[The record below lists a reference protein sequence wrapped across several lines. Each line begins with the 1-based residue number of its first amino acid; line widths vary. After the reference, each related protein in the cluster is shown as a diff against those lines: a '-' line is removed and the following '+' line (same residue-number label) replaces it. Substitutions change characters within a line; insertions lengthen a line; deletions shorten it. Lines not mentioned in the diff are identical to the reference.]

1 MGLGVNTRVLMIG
14 AHPDDEDTYLITWL
28 SRGRYV
34 STAYLSLTRG
44 DGGQNV
50 IGNELGEALGVL
62 RTEELLAARR
72 IDGAQQYFT
81 RAYDFGFSKDT
92 LDTYAHW
99 PKDTLLGDVVRVVR
113 AFRPH
118 VIIAVF
124 SGTTQDGH
132 GQHQVSGLLARE
144 AYDVADD
151 TLRYPVGGFGAPWT
165 ALKFYRA
172 ARGNAQGGTL
182 GMNVGEYSPLRGE
195 SYGEIAG
202 RSLSQHKSQG
212 FGALERKGP
221 IMNYVRREATRVND
235 AAPATSERSIF
246 DGIDTTWARFA
257 PLRSPAVP
265 LAEYWHSLPV
275 AFAAVREAFGPLA
288 PERTIPALIRVAE
301 NFAHICSEQRG
312 ACSDSGLASAR
323 GLRADLRAS
332 AREAISRTWRAL
344 RLASGVTFETTGP
357 REMFPV
363 GEKIPIAVS
372 MYNRSGAAVRLFASI
387 VRDSSGPRPWSAQPL
402 APGEA
407 FRQLAYPIL
416 PVDSA
421 AGLGSQPVVAGG
433 VRRDSIPGRLHSVT
447 MPWWLRVERGGAM
460 FGVSPSTAAETELVE
475 VPEVRFLVGV
485 APSPAGI
492 VDFNTR
498 VVYRYADDVRGEVRR
513 PVVAVP
519 GIDVWLGAITQYVPA
534 NASIDRM
541 VEVRVRSAFSD
552 ARDVSVRLELP
563 PGLGVDSAIRHV
575 RLDRYGAERTVAF
588 RVRGRLTPGSH
599 NLTAAAVSGGQTFRS
614 GAQLIDYEHIRPQR
628 IYRPAVVALSAVDL
642 RTPQTLRVLYISG
655 VSDNVAPALQQ
666 LGIAVTVV
674 PASEIGRTDL
684 SRFTTV
690 VVGPRA
696 YDAHPELVTANAK
709 LFEFARRGGTLV
721 VQYGQYEMTRPGMM
735 PYNITIN
742 RPHDRVTH
750 EEAPV
755 TILDANDAVLRGPNR
770 IAPRDFDGWLQER
783 SLYMPRTFDERYRAV
798 IAISD
803 PGEPLNRGGIL
814 VAPLGRGTYV
824 YTTLAFFRQLPAGV
838 PGAARLFVNLLSAG
852 LTAPTNP

>member
-1 MGLGVNTRVLMIG
+1 
-14 AHPDDEDTYLITWL
+14 
-28 SRGRYV
+28 
-34 STAYLSLTRG
+34 
-44 DGGQNV
+44 
-50 IGNELGEALGVL
+50 
-62 RTEELLAARR
+62 
-72 IDGAQQYFT
+72 
-81 RAYDFGFSKDT
+81 
-92 LDTYAHW
+92 
-99 PKDTLLGDVVRVVR
+99 
-113 AFRPH
+113 
-118 VIIAVF
+118 
-124 SGTTQDGH
+124 
-132 GQHQVSGLLARE
+132 
-144 AYDVADD
+144 
-151 TLRYPVGGFGAPWT
+151 
-165 ALKFYRA
+165 
-172 ARGNAQGGTL
+172 
-182 GMNVGEYSPLRGE
+182 
-195 SYGEIAG
+195 
-202 RSLSQHKSQG
+202 
-212 FGALERKGP
+212 
-221 IMNYVRREATRVND
+221 
-235 AAPATSERSIF
+235 
-246 DGIDTTWARFA
+246 
-257 PLRSPAVP
+257 
-265 LAEYWHSLPV
+265 
-275 AFAAVREAFGPLA
+275 
-288 PERTIPALIRVAE
+288 
-301 NFAHICSEQRG
+301 
-312 ACSDSGLASAR
+312 
-323 GLRADLRAS
+323 
-332 AREAISRTWRAL
+332 
-344 RLASGVTFETTGP
+344 
-357 REMFPV
+357 
-363 GEKIPIAVS
+363 
-372 MYNRSGAAVRLFASI
+372 
-387 VRDSSGPRPWSAQPL
+387 
-402 APGEA
+402 
-407 FRQLAYPIL
+407 
-416 PVDSA
+416 
-421 AGLGSQPVVAGG
+421 
-433 VRRDSIPGRLHSVT
+433 
-447 MPWWLRVERGGAM
+447 M

-770 IAPRDFDGWLQER
+770 IAPRDFDGWVQER